1 MPENLPDH
9 THCLECEAAMPWGK
23 QFCSDK
29 CESAHQAKAK
39 REKNKNLIYMI
50 LALGAIVSLG
60 LLTMLL

>member
-1 MPENLPDH
+1 
-9 THCLECEAAMPWGK
+9 MPWGK